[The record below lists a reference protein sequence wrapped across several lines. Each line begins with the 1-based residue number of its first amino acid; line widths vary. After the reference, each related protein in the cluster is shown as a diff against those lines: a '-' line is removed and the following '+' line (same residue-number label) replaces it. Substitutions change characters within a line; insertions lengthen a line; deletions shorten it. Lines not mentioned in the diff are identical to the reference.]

1 MVLACDSRFWKDR
14 RREGGRERERES
26 DGGER
31 EGEEELGRVG
41 GGGGQLLIKREGIKT
56 DCGAG

>member
-1 MVLACDSRFWKDR
+1 MLEWFWLVIRDFGR
-14 RREGGRERERES
+14 TEGEREGERER